1 MGLRWTRFFG
11 RISKTLTS
19 VGASG
24 RQMAASAPR
33 EALKSAS
40 ARAGRRQSPDTTSHC
55 RKCRRPR
62 LQPQPPLPLTP
73 PVHQQQP
80 HNSFFFNRVASI
92 SLPRTTLSR
101 PTAGRCRFQLGFYR
115 FLRVVKTETVARYGS
130 QKKKTS
136 IEFGI
141 QSSSGTDLFEK
152 PSPSSFESVRNENQ
166 VRTICHR
173 HDILIRF
180 RFNPFYE

>member
-1 MGLRWTRFFG
+1 MNVGSSEPVDDMGLRWTRFFG

-73 PVHQQQP
+73 P
-80 HNSFFFNRVASI
+80 SI
-92 SLPRTTLSR
+92 SNNPTTVFFSTELLRFHCRARLSR
-101 PTAGRCRFQLGFYR
+101 DRQRGA
-115 FLRVVKTETVARYGS
+115 VDSNWVS
-130 QKKKTS
+130 
-136 IEFGI
+136 
-141 QSSSGTDLFEK
+141 TDF
-152 PSPSSFESVRNENQ
+152 
-166 VRTICHR
+166 CAW
-173 HDILIRF
+173 
-180 RFNPFYE
+180 